1 LTNLTVS
8 IDPFDRLVYWLCAE
22 LSVMPYDRLDALRS
36 ADGLRL
42 GFLDCDGVFVLIREC
57 IPRPTALIS
66 CTHSVADHGKL
77 SGMAYMWISSAVSVR
92 DVMQC
97 EPWLRDLNRFADRQV
112 ADAVAEL
119 VSAFGSAGI
128 RPPMCAPRR

>member
-1 LTNLTVS
+1 MTNLTVS
-8 IDPFDRLVYWLCAE
+8 TDHFDPSVYWPPAE
-22 LSVMPYDRLDALRS
+22 PIAMPYDRLDALRY
-36 ADGLRL
+36 AGILRL
-42 GFLDCDGVFVLIREC
+42 GFLDCDGGFVLIREF

-66 CTHSVADHGKL
+66 CPHSVADHGKL
-77 SGMAYMWISSAVSVR
+77 SRMAYVWISSAVSVR